1 MTVSRRTFLSSAVA
15 AGTIA
20 LPLGIS
26 SRAYGAN
33 DQIRLAVIGLH
44 GRGGSHMRGFKDQ
57 IVALCDCDAKVLGAA
72 TQSINKQTNRNV
84 EAFRTTANFLSVPT
98 SMRFRLQLRI
108 TRMR

>member
-15 AGTIA
+15 AGSIV
-20 LPLGIS
+20 LPLRIS

-33 DQIRLAVIGLH
+33 DQIRVAVIGLH

-72 TQSINKQTNRNV
+72 AESFNTQTKRNV
-84 EAFRTTANFLSVPT
+84 DTCKD
-98 SMRFRLQLRI
+98 
-108 TRMR
+108 